1 MARPRNRARTFE
13 PVTPSDTAGMA
24 KGSADGFYVGVAGTV
39 AVVGEDG
46 AVGTFTVDAGTVLPL
61 GGKRVNETGTTATG
75 IVALYCTAAAIFS
88 TLLLDVTVLDD
99 PTELE

>member
-1 MARPRNRARTFE
+1 
-13 PVTPSDTAGMA
+13 MA
-24 KGSADGFYVGVAGTV
+24 KGSADGFFIGAAGTV

-46 AVGTFTVDAGTVLPL
+46 DVGTFTVDAATVLPL
-61 GGKRVNETGTTATG
+61 GGKRVNATGTTATG
-75 IVALYCTAAAIFS
+75 IVALYGIASAIFS